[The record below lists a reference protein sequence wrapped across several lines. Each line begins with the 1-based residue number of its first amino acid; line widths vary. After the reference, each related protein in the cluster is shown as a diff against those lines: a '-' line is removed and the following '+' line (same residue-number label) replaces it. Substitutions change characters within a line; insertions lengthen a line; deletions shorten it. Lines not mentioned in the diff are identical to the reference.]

1 MLLRLVGHPRLRHIR
16 IRRLQLRQQSAQ
28 AVQFVA
34 QVVARGDLAD
44 GQPQRCQLAG
54 VVLGVGLGLCGPPTI
69 LFEHRAVTLFLTVL
83 GEQNQ
88 RCGVRGLRSR
98 TTEVMLAGATVRAL
112 EDNTLVLTHESAPL
126 ARRLS
131 EQRNADVLAEALKD
145 ALGVNW
151 RVRCET
157 GEPAAAASPVGGG
170 ANVATAKAV
179 NPAPT
184 ANSTQRDE
192 EEHMLA
198 EAGRGDPSPRRDPEE
213 VALELLQNE
222 LGARRIDNA

>member
-1 MLLRLVGHPRLRHIR
+1 MR
-16 IRRLQLRQQSAQ
+16 
-28 AVQFVA
+28 
-34 QVVARGDLAD
+34 
-44 GQPQRCQLAG
+44 
-54 VVLGVGLGLCGPPTI
+54 
-69 LFEHRAVTLFLTVL
+69 
-83 GEQNQ
+83 
-88 RCGVRGLRSR
+88 LRSR